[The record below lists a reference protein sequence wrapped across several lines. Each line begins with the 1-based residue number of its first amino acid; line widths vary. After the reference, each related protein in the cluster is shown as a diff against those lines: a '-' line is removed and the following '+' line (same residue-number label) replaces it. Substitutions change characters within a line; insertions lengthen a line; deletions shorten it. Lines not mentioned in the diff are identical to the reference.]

1 MRGSFFI
8 FRERTCKLKNISRH
22 LFSFPSIGVNAFFYK
37 IHVKTSCLI
46 SEVSTFLIHSESTG
60 KGKIMDEIEAGF
72 KKLEQKIEE
81 MQEKGDS
88 LSQEVRDHESDLLT
102 RMAKSV
108 VPIVKVVG
116 LNMLKKGKQDTK
128 GEIYDPAYFPGKM
141 IILGKAVKPAAARPD
156 NPQMPV
162 TDQFCVLSEEGK
174 FFELMYSFDG
184 FLTDSYLNPIN
195 PKTAIENYGYDIMF
209 MLYRAMHD
217 YLKGEEA
224 LVEALEKVLG
234 YIYSRNS

>member
-1 MRGSFFI
+1 M
-8 FRERTCKLKNISRH
+8 
-22 LFSFPSIGVNAFFYK
+22 V
-37 IHVKTSCLI
+37 
-46 SEVSTFLIHSESTG
+46 
-60 KGKIMDEIEAGF
+60 KIMDEIEAGY
-72 KKLEQKIEE
+72 KKIEQKIQEL
-81 MQEKGDS
+81 QEKSDS
-88 LSQEVRDHESDLLT
+88 LSKEIRDHDAELLA
-102 RMAKSV
+102 RMAKSAVPV
-108 VPIVKVVG
+108 VRVVG

-141 IILGKAVKPAAARPD
+141 IILGKAIKPAESRPD

-162 TDQFCVLSEEGK
+162 TDQFCVMSEEGK

-184 FLTDSYLNPIN
+184 FLHDSFLNPIDT
-195 PKTAIENYGYDIMF
+195 KTAIDHYGYDIMF

-234 YIYSRNS
+234 YVFAQKR

>member
-1 MRGSFFI
+1 M
-8 FRERTCKLKNISRH
+8 
-22 LFSFPSIGVNAFFYK
+22 V
-37 IHVKTSCLI
+37 
-46 SEVSTFLIHSESTG
+46 
-60 KGKIMDEIEAGF
+60 KIMDEIEAGY
-72 KKLEQKIEE
+72 KKIEQKIQEL
-81 MQEKGDS
+81 QEKSDS
-88 LSQEVRDHESDLLT
+88 LSKEIRDHDAELLG
-102 RMAKSV
+102 RMAKSAVPV
-108 VPIVKVVG
+108 VRVVG

-141 IILGKAVKPAAARPD
+141 IILGKAIKPAESRPD

-162 TDQFCVLSEEGK
+162 TDQFCVMSEEGK

-184 FLTDSYLNPIN
+184 FLHDSFLNPIDT
-195 PKTAIENYGYDIMF
+195 KTAIDHYGYDIMF

-234 YIYSRNS
+234 YIFAQKR